1 MIKQFEDTDKF
12 AYIREQL
19 GWLGLDDIFD
29 EDELIEEVMLDS
41 DIETLEQYLESLLNT
56 KVLEEDQIKL
66 KELLTSEAYQI
77 DRNLLQ
83 GTKKMHPDTFN
94 SIMEKT
100 LKLPYKVTAT
110 KTSKRVDGKPKKYT
124 YWTIIKTLL

>member
-1 MIKQFEDTDKF
+1 MEDTF
-12 AYIREQL
+12 EEEY
-19 GWLGLDDIFD
+19 
-29 EDELIEEVMLDS
+29 LIEEVILDE
-41 DIETLEQYLESLLNT
+41 DIETLESYLESLLDT

-77 DRNLLQ
+77 NRSLLQ

-110 KTSKRVDGKPKKYT
+110 KTSKREDGKPKKYT
-124 YWTIIKTLL
+124 YWTIVKTLEL